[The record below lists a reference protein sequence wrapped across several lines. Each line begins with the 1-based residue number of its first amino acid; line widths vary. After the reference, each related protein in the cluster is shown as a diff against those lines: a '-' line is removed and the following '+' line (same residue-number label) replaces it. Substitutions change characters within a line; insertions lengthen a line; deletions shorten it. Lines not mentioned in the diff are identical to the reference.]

1 MNKKQEKE
9 AILNS
14 YLKLVEFLAKLYG
27 PTCEIVLHAVEN
39 DKASI
44 VAIENRDIDNRQVGE
59 DIDEVGSKIK
69 ELYKNKNFIVNNFER
84 TANGK
89 EMKSNTFFIKDS
101 SDELIGIL
109 CINFDMTIPIGA
121 RKYLE
126 QLTSGFNTSQNE
138 SNKKGN
144 ETTQSIKEFTL
155 KIINDVIESS
165 GIPVERMTPEERVN
179 ILKILKE
186 KGVFRIKGAVREV
199 AKHLMTSE
207 ASIYRYLKELE

>member
-1 MNKKQEKE
+1 
-9 AILNS
+9 
-14 YLKLVEFLAKLYG
+14 
-27 PTCEIVLHAVEN
+27 
-39 DKASI
+39 
-44 VAIENRDIDNRQVGE
+44 
-59 DIDEVGSKIK
+59 
-69 ELYKNKNFIVNNFER
+69 
-84 TANGK
+84 
-89 EMKSNTFFIKDS
+89 MKSNTFFIKDS